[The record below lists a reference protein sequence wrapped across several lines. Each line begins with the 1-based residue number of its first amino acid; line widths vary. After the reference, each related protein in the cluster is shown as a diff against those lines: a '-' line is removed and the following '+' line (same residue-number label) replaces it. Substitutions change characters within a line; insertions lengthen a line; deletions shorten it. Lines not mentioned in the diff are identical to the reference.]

1 MLKELRKVQLLYTA
15 RVVQSLCSRKK
26 QQVIQRLL
34 LIGQEREQA
43 AQCRRILLTGECTQA
58 RMQEVEKHLLVLL
71 LVKPNSQVVQL
82 MTIAFHPKLEK
93 RHGVSSIGFSSHSLF
108 FFFCYSPATTSLLSP
123 YSYAIHGPIIKPSCS
138 QFNTPESPSVIIIAV
153 ESSG

>member
-1 MLKELRKVQLLYTA
+1 MQLLYA
-15 RVVQSLCSRKK
+15 VRVVQSLCSRKK

-34 LIGQEREQA
+34 LIGQERKQA
-43 AQCRRILLTGECTQA
+43 AQCRGILLTGECTQA

-82 MTIAFHPKLEK
+82 MTTAFHPKLEK
-93 RHGVSSIGFSSHSLF
+93 RHGVSSIGFSSHSQF
-108 FFFCYSPATTSLLSP
+108 FFFFFFAIPLQPHLFFLLTL
-123 YSYAIHGPIIKPSCS
+123 IHGPIIKPSCS

>member
-1 MLKELRKVQLLYTA
+1 MQLLYA
-15 RVVQSLCSRKK
+15 VRVVQSLCSRKK

-34 LIGQEREQA
+34 LIGQERKQA
-43 AQCRRILLTGECTQA
+43 AQCRGILLTGECTQA

-71 LVKPNSQVVQL
+71 LVKPNSQVAQL
-82 MTIAFHPKLEK
+82 MTTAFHPKLEK